1 MSKVL
6 PTKSLFD
13 PNKAQQHQYVPSN
26 STDVAA
32 TWARFRAEHAKPMD
46 GDQYQRDAIAE
57 HDSLIPLLTASIE
70 DARAKRAAKKR

>member
-32 TWARFRAEHAKPMD
+32 TWARFRAEHAK
-46 GDQYQRDAIAE
+46 QETSESYQRDVLAE
-57 HDSLIPLLTASIE
+57 HR
-70 DARAKRAAKKR
+70 ARKVRK